1 MDLTPVF
8 TVMLLAF
15 VTYEHVEIIWNPMLR

>member
-1 MDLTPVF
+1 MDLTAVF

-15 VTYEHVEIIWNPMLR
+15 VTYEHVEIIWDLMLR

>member
-15 VTYEHVEIIWNPMLR
+15 VIYEHVEIIWNLMLR